1 VKDKE
6 RITEKFED
14 VKQQKLLD
22 ENSAQTPLELS
33 KALNV
38 TPMAVSNAQC
48 YEKNFGDE
56 KMAGKIYYLI
66 FSGYNIV

>member
-1 VKDKE
+1 
-6 RITEKFED
+6 
-14 VKQQKLLD
+14 LLD
-22 ENSAQTPLELS
+22 ENSAQTLLELS